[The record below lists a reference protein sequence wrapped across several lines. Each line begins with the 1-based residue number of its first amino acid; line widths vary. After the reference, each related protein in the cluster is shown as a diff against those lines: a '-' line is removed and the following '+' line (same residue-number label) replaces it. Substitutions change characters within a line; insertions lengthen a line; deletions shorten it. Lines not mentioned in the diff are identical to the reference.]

1 MIIQGT
7 NYKVR
12 VSLCKDKLNCM
23 SVSVYGRSHVELGLV
38 LCIIVGNNSVELLL
52 SYSENLGHLVLVF
65 IQQYLCMCRII
76 QLRIVCEGCL
86 DESRKG

>member
-23 SVSVYGRSHVELGLV
+23 SVSVYGRPHVELGLV
-38 LCIIVGNNSVELLL
+38 MCIIVGNSVYFVLGHSEYLCNVIFRSPSISFYTTILVYVSDNSVENSLRGL
-52 SYSENLGHLVLVF
+52 SG
-65 IQQYLCMCRII
+65 
-76 QLRIVCEGCL
+76 
-86 DESRKG
+86 

>member
-23 SVSVYGRSHVELGLV
+23 SVSVYGRPHVELGLV
-38 LCIIVGNNSVELLL
+38 MCIIVGNSVYFVLGHSEYLGNVIFRSPSISFYTTILVYVSDNSVENSLRGL
-52 SYSENLGHLVLVF
+52 SG
-65 IQQYLCMCRII
+65 
-76 QLRIVCEGCL
+76 
-86 DESRKG
+86 